1 MKRFKTEMMQYGH
14 RQRPVEEIV
23 EDAMYEKDISVVKS
37 YLIYLQRHASITQDD
52 VLQKVCD
59 DFMVANGMLPS
70 KSTPASDF
78 NMPPVHQEGPTPQQ
92 QAQKRMQQYLQSQ
105 ESFADR
111 VKKIIEKAATK
122 NEEIIETRARGHA
135 GTYTY
140 RINSEVFCNA
150 MDEMVSTYSNKLEE
164 FLGGSLDCKE
174 VTKVCLFIG
183 SVIRMNVINDVHL
196 QTVDILFAF
205 EDYYKNLQT
214 VKVKLSV
221 KNISDDQNVVLG
233 FFEGLLKKHADL
245 NNRK

>member
-1 MKRFKTEMMQYGH
+1 MMQYGH

-37 YLIYLQRHASITQDD
+37 YLISLLAHAFDTQDD
-52 VLQKVCD
+52 LLRKKCD
-59 DFMVANGMLPS
+59 EIRATHQLLPPVR
-70 KSTPASDF
+70 TPASDH
-78 NMPPVHQEGPTPQQ
+78 NMPPVHQEDTTPQQ
-92 QAQKRMQQYLQSQ
+92 QAQERMQQYLQSQ

-111 VKKIIEKAATK
+111 VKNIIKKAATK
-122 NEEIIETRARGHA
+122 NEKIIETRARGHA

-233 FFEGLLKKHADL
+233 FFEGLLKKHAVL